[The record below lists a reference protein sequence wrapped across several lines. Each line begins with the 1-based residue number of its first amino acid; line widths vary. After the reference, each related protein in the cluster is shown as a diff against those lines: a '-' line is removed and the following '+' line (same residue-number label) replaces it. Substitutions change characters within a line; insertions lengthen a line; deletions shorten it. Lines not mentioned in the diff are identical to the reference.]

1 MVYKMQKLV
10 MTAAGQDGLPAC
22 YCGALTETPSTAS
35 RKEQTTE
42 ENPLAI
48 NAAKLKK
55 LPDETMGRPVYKC
68 ERATIS
74 PFLPLKS
81 PLATQRPGYQ
91 NSRTHTH
98 RRQSVQKPCIKHE
111 LIGFSAKSKTPAFFY
126 MPLPQAL
133 QQLAKLRK
141 SRFCKV

>member
-91 NSRTHTH
+91 NSRTHT
-98 RRQSVQKPCIKHE
+98 QTTICPK
-111 LIGFSAKSKTPAFFY
+111 
-126 MPLPQAL
+126 AL
-133 QQLAKLRK
+133 YQT
-141 SRFCKV
+141 